1 MSGAAELDS
10 YASIADLYDGVVP
23 YANRPDVAFFVEAA
37 VASGGPV
44 LELGCGTG
52 RVLLPIARADVEAVG
67 LDSSASMLAVCRARL
82 DLEEA
87 AVRSRVQLVEAD
99 MREFDLPRRFALI
112 TIPFRP
118 FQHLTSVDDQ
128 VSCLRSIHRHLADDG
143 RLVLDLFNPSLEGL
157 LDQREGEERDEEPE
171 FATADGRRVRR
182 RHKIVSHDR
191 FNQTLQVELIYYV
204 THPDGREERLVQAF
218 PMRYLFRFEA
228 EHLLARC
235 GFEVEHLY
243 ASYDRRAYGS
253 TYPGELIFVARHA
266 STVRAPGIQEPKE

>member
-1 MSGAAELDS
+1 MTGTTEPDS
-10 YASIADLYDGVVP
+10 YASIADLYDRVVP

-37 VASGGPV
+37 VACAGPV

-52 RVLLPIARADVEAVG
+52 RVLVPIARAGAEVVG
-67 LDSSASMLAVCRARL
+67 LDSSEPMLAVCRDRL
-82 DLEEA
+82 DLEDA
-87 AVRSRVQLVEAD
+87 AVRCRVQLVEAD

-118 FQHLTSVDDQ
+118 FQHLTGVDDQ
-128 VSCLRSIHRHLADDG
+128 VSCLRSVHRHLTDAG

-157 LDQREGEERDEEPE
+157 LDEREGQERDEEPE
-171 FATADGRRVRR
+171 FSTADGRRVRR
-182 RHKIVSHDR
+182 THRIVGHDR
-191 FNQTLQVELIYYV
+191 FNQTLHVELIYYV
-204 THPDGREERLVQAF
+204 THPDGREDRLVQAF

-243 ASYDRRAYGS
+243 AAYDRRAFGS
-253 TYPGELIFVARHA
+253 IYPGELIFVARKA
-266 STVRAPGIQEPKE
+266 RRTVSPAPQVR